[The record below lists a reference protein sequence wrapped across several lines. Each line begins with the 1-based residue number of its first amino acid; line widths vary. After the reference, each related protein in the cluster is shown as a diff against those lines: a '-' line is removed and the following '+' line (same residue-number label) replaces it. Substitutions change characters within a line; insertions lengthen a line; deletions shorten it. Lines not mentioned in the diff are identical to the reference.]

1 MYLIVIFNNILMQ
14 AQHKSAKPYCQGHA
28 CFAGF
33 LRKPLTTKA
42 LCGFTL
48 GLMMNEFIFAKNAN
62 MSDESMLIE
71 AI

>member
-1 MYLIVIFNNILMQ
+1 MYLIVILENIIIQ
-14 AQHKSAKPYCQGHA
+14 EQSKSAKLYCQGRA

-42 LCGFTL
+42 LCGFIL
-48 GLMMNEFIFAKNAN
+48 WPMMNEFIFAKNAN
-62 MSDESMLIE
+62 MLDESMLIE